1 MMWKCW
7 QNPSCLDENHYLPI
21 IITITISLF
30 FHFSCVFFAQNLLLL
45 RNGRQSFG
53 RLKNFLIMGNVLN

>member
-1 MMWKCW
+1 MWKCW

-30 FHFSCVFFAQNLLLL
+30 FSFFLC
-45 RNGRQSFG
+45 
-53 RLKNFLIMGNVLN
+53 FLCTESSSAKKWKTEFW